1 MYARHR
7 VGHAIL
13 LNELKT
19 IMKRLVSLRVAVF
32 VVFVASLFMSIM
44 DGTIV
49 NVALSTI
56 SRDFGVNIA
65 ATDVI
70 VVAYLVSL
78 AVTIPV
84 AGWVGDR
91 WGSKRI
97 FLAALGLFVV
107 ASALCG
113 LSTTMVQLVSA
124 RILQGAASGVLTPV
138 GTAMLYR
145 TFLPH
150 ERVRVSR
157 IMIVPTVIAPAT

>member
-1 MYARHR
+1 
-7 VGHAIL
+7 
-13 LNELKT
+13 
-19 IMKRLVSLRVAVF
+19 MKRMSSPRVAVF
-32 VVFVASLFMSIM
+32 LVFVASLFISIM

-56 SRDFGVNIA
+56 SRDFGVGIA

-91 WGSKRI
+91 WGSKRT
-97 FLAALGLFVV
+97 FLTALGLFVV

-113 LSTTMVQLVSA
+113 LSATLGQLV
-124 RILQGAASGVLTPV
+124 GAHSTRCRVGRVNAGWQRDDVSHVLTPR
-138 GTAMLYR
+138 AR
-145 TFLPH
+145 A
-150 ERVRVSR
+150 RV
-157 IMIVPTVIAPAT
+157 ADYD